1 LSLRETAAVRSHD
14 EIADAIRAFTPAQSA
29 RLRTVAL
36 IFNYAM
42 PADDLLQEAFAR
54 ALDDDGRQCPVDVDV
69 VKFLLG
75 VMRSIASDEYEKAK
89 LRPAHVAVIG
99 LGDPLGGVD
108 PPDPTIGID
117 DWLAREQHA
126 ARRRQEVLALFEDD
140 PVARDILEGRM
151 AEMSVEELKEL
162 TGLDATGYD
171 SKLKLIRR
179 RIDKKFPKGWA
190 S

>member
-1 LSLRETAAVRSHD
+1 MKRQNSAPPMLRSSV
-14 EIADAIRAFTPAQSA
+14 PAT
-29 RLRTVAL
+29 R
-36 IFNYAM
+36 
-42 PADDLLQEAFAR
+42 
-54 ALDDDGRQCPVDVDV
+54 
-69 VKFLLG
+69 
-75 VMRSIASDEYEKAK
+75 
-89 LRPAHVAVIG
+89 
-99 LGDPLGGVD
+99 LGGVD

-126 ARRRQEVLALFEDD
+126 ARRRHEVLALFEDD

-162 TGLDATGYD
+162 TGLDATGYN